1 MEYFVSVYSHDFA
14 LAFCQATEPLCP
26 DIQRLIW
33 KEVLHAPYKREPPP
47 TPEKCRVLYNRFSG
61 TLPRNLGENM

>member
-1 MEYFVSVYSHDFA
+1 MLEFVIPVRTDELS

-33 KEVLHAPYKREPPP
+33 KEVLYCTVPIEAPSAPIKRTYLYE
-47 TPEKCRVLYNRFSG
+47 RVSTHPSEYISF
-61 TLPRNLGENM
+61 T